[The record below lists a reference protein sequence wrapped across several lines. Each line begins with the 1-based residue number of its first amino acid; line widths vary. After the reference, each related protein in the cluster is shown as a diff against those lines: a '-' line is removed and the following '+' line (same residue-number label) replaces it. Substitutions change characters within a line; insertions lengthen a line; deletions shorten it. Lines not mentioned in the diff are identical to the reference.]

1 MCLILFA
8 YKTSPRWPLILASN
22 RDESYARPTQSAEF
36 WTDSNGLLAG
46 RDLEKGGT
54 WLGLTKRGRF
64 AAVTNY
70 REGAQQPNY
79 PKSRGVLVENFLRGH
94 VQSLDYLEQVR
105 SEQHLYAGFGCL
117 LGDLS
122 NLYFYSNRSDEI
134 ECVQTGVHGLSNAFL
149 NTPWPKLEKG
159 KQQLHRLITA
169 ESSLNAEVLLEMLAD
184 RQTFEQDQLPQTG
197 VDSHR
202 EKVLSSK
209 FIAVDERYGTK
220 SSTVIMVHESGDVH
234 FVERSFGPWGHL
246 IGESNFKFAM
256 EN

>member
-46 RDLEKGGT
+46 RDLDKGGT

>member
-46 RDLEKGGT
+46 RDLDKGGT

-159 KQQLHRLITA
+159 KQQLHRLITD

-184 RQTFEQDQLPQTG
+184 RETFEQDQLPQTG

>member
-22 RDESYARPTQSAEF
+22 RDESYARPTQSAGF
-36 WTDSNGLLAG
+36 WKDSSDLLAG
-46 RDLEKGGT
+46 RDLDKGGT

-70 REGAQQPNY
+70 REAAAQPNY
-79 PKSRGVLVENFLRGH
+79 PKSRGVLVENFLRGR
-94 VQSLDYLEQVR
+94 VQSLDYLEQIR

-134 ECVQTGVHGLSNAFL
+134 EGVQAGVHGLSNAFL

-169 ESSLNAEVLLEMLAD
+169 ESSLSSEVLLEMLAD
-184 RQTFEQDQLPQTG
+184 RETFELDQLPQTG
-197 VDSHR
+197 IDSHR
-202 EKVLSSK
+202 EKILSSK

>member
-46 RDLEKGGT
+46 RDLDKGGT

-169 ESSLNAEVLLEMLAD
+169 ESSLNAEILLEMLAD

>member
-22 RDESYARPTQSAEF
+22 RDESYARPTQSAGF

-46 RDLEKGGT
+46 RDLDKGGT

>member
-36 WTDSNGLLAG
+36 WADSNGLLAG
-46 RDLEKGGT
+46 RDLDKGGT

-184 RQTFEQDQLPQTG
+184 RETFEQDQLPQTG

-220 SSTVIMVHESGDVH
+220 SSTVIMVHESGDAH

>member
-46 RDLEKGGT
+46 RDLDKGGT

-184 RQTFEQDQLPQTG
+184 RETFEQDQLPQTG